1 MSRGERS
8 HDVVVFGATGFTGA
22 LTAQH
27 LAAHAPPGSRL
38 ALAGRSGVR
47 LEALRMRLATAD
59 ARCARLPL
67 AVLDA
72 ADGPALRR
80 IAAATRVLVNAVGPY
95 TTHGDAV
102 VAACAEQGTDYVDLA
117 AEGEFV
123 DLSYIRHHDRATRT
137 HARLVHS
144 CGFDSIPFDLGTLH
158 TLMQLPEG
166 VPMRVRAFA
175 QLHLGGV
182 RNAARGFSTGS
193 LRSALVMLSRPRQR
207 ARARSTRLALEPLPR
222 DRTVEVPLGR
232 PHRPRELEGWA
243 LPAPRFDSRVV
254 GRSAGALDRYGPDFS
269 YEQYVLV
276 RRLGTAAAAIGVGG
290 AMFTLAQLQPVRE
303 LILARL
309 PSGAGPSAAERGR
322 RRFTVTLVGD
332 GGGRRILTE
341 VRGGDPGYDESAK
354 MLAEA
359 ALCLA
364 HDDLPRCSGQV
375 TPATAMGEILI
386 ARLGRQ
392 GITFT
397 SRRV

>member
-1 MSRGERS
+1 MPIERS
-8 HDVVVFGATGFTGA
+8 HDIVLFGATGFTGA
-22 LTAQH
+22 LTAEH
-27 LAAHAPPGSRL
+27 LAAHAPPGSRW

-47 LEALRMRLATAD
+47 LQELRARLAAID
-59 ARCARLPL
+59 ARCAELPL

-72 ADGPALRR
+72 ADRPALRR
-80 IAAATRVLVNAVGPY
+80 IAATTRVLVNAVGPY

-117 AEGEFV
+117 GEAEFV
-123 DLSYIRHHDRATRT
+123 DLSYVRHHDRAVRT

-166 VPMRVRAFA
+166 VPIRVRAFA
-175 QLHLGGV
+175 QLHLGGM
-182 RNAARGFSTGS
+182 RSAARGFSTGS
-193 LRSALVMLSRPRQR
+193 VRSALVMLSRPRR
-207 ARARSTRLALEPLPR
+207 RSRARSARLALEALPEH
-222 DRTVEVPLGR
+222 RTVEVPLCR
-232 PHRPRELEGWA
+232 PHRPREMEGWA
-243 LPAPRFDSRVV
+243 LPAPRFDSQVV
-254 GRSAGALDRYGPDFS
+254 SRSAAALDRYGPNFS

-276 RRLGTAAAAIGVGG
+276 RRLGTAAGAVGFGGV
-290 AMFTLAQLQPVRE
+290 MLTLARLRPVRE

-309 PSGAGPSAAERGR
+309 PSRAGPTASERER
-322 RRFTVTLVGD
+322 RRFTVTLIGD
-332 GGGRRILTE
+332 GGGRRVLTE
-341 VRGGDPGYDESAK
+341 VCGGDPGYGESAK

-364 HDDLPRCSGQV
+364 HDELPRCSGQV

-386 ARLGRQ
+386 DRLERQ

-397 SRRV
+397 SRGE